1 MKKAFTLLFGLLLFF
16 GTLEIQAQSLQEQAD
31 KQTREMAG
39 KLKLNAAETAR
50 IRQYNLTRLE
60 KIAALSK
67 LREKDNRYLDLRLD
81 QIEEEYSSALFN
93 TLNRKQFM
101 AFMDYKKDKPYT
113 YAGLTMKT
121 MNTVALQ
128 NPE

>member
-1 MKKAFTLLFGLLLFF
+1 MKKAFTLICGLLLFF
-16 GTLEIQAQSLQEQAD
+16 GTLELQAQSLQEQAD
-31 KQTREMAG
+31 KQTREMAA
-39 KLKLNAAETAR
+39 KLKLNATD
-50 IRQYNLTRLE
+50 IGKVRQFNLTRLE
-60 KIAALSK
+60 KIAALNK

-81 QIEEEYSSALFN
+81 KIEEEYSSALFN
-93 TLNRKQFM
+93 TLNRKQFV

-121 MNTVALQ
+121 LNTIALQ